1 MSPASSASQ
10 SSAAARVAR
19 LVAMQPQALSQRQR
33 IMRRF
38 QRNRR
43 AVLGLILLTAFVLLA
58 LFAPQIASYPP
69 DQQVIANRL
78 KPPGALNWMGTDVL
92 GRDVFSRA
100 VYASQISMTIGIFAM
115 LVAVGVGVSVGVLSG
130 YFGGWVDHVLM
141 RLTDMLL
148 AFPVFFLL
156 LTITALFGNSITVL
170 VLLLGI
176 TSWGVNARVVRG
188 QVLSLRNE
196 EFITAARTLGASDTR
211 IILRHIVPNIL
222 PIILVD
228 ATLRVA
234 LIILLEG
241 GLSFLGVGVQPPTP
255 SWGNMIAEGGEQLR
269 RAWWVSV
276 FPGLMLF
283 LCTLSF
289 NLVGDGLRDA
299 FAPRMSR

>member
-1 MSPASSASQ
+1 MS
-10 SSAAARVAR
+10 RVNAL
-19 LVAMQPQALSQRQR
+19 LVPSLSQRRR
-33 IMRRF
+33 ILKRF
-38 QRNRR
+38 MRNRR
-43 AVLGLILLTAFVLLA
+43 AVIGLALLTAFVLLA
-58 LFAPQIASYPP
+58 LFAPQIAPYSP

-78 KPPGALNWMGTDVL
+78 KPPSGLNWMGTDAL

-100 VYASQISMTIGIFAM
+100 AYASQISMTIGLFAM
-115 LVAVGVGVSVGVLSG
+115 LVAVGVGVTVGVFSG
-130 YFGGWVDHVLM
+130 YFGGWVDNVLM

-156 LTITALFGNSITVL
+156 LTITALFGNSIAVL
-170 VLLLGI
+170 VLMLGA

-188 QVLSLRNE
+188 QVLSLKNE
-196 EFITAARTLGASDTR
+196 EFITAARTLGATDLR
-211 IILRHIVPNIL
+211 IILRHIIPNTL

-255 SWGNMIAEGGEQLR
+255 SWGNMISEGGEQLR

-276 FPGLMLF
+276 FPGTMLF
-283 LCTLSF
+283 LCTLCF

-299 FAPRMSR
+299 FDPRMSR

>member
-1 MSPASSASQ
+1 MS
-10 SSAAARVAR
+10 RVNAL
-19 LVAMQPQALSQRQR
+19 LVPSLSQRRR
-33 IMRRF
+33 ILKRF
-38 QRNRR
+38 MRNRR
-43 AVLGLILLTAFVLLA
+43 AVIGLAFLTAFVLLA
-58 LFAPQIASYPP
+58 LFAPQIAPYSP

-78 KPPGALNWMGTDVL
+78 KPPSGLNWMGTDAL

-100 VYASQISMTIGIFAM
+100 AYASQISMTIGLFAM
-115 LVAVGVGVSVGVLSG
+115 LVAVGVGVTVGVFSG
-130 YFGGWVDHVLM
+130 YFGGWVDNVLM

-156 LTITALFGNSITVL
+156 LTITALFGNSIAVL
-170 VLLLGI
+170 VLMLGA

-188 QVLSLRNE
+188 QVLSLKNE
-196 EFITAARTLGASDTR
+196 EFITAARTLGATDLR
-211 IILRHIVPNIL
+211 IILRHIIPNTL

-255 SWGNMIAEGGEQLR
+255 SWGNMISEGGEQLR

-276 FPGLMLF
+276 FPGTMLF
-283 LCTLSF
+283 LCTLCF

-299 FAPRMSR
+299 FDPRMSR